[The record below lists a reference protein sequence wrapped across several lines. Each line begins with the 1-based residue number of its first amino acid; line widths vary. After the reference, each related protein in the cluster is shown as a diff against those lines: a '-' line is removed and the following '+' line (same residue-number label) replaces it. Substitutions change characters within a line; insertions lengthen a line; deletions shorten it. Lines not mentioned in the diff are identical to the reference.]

1 MATLEHSIMI
11 NAPADMIEAIAID
24 GKRAPEWVPGVLRAE
39 PDDVHPEPG
48 GKLYMA
54 YKVPGVTFGFTST
67 IMELKRGQG
76 LTERMDGVMSGIMR
90 WEYIPENGGTWVK
103 INFDYEMIGGILGKA
118 IDRLVMKDMNR
129 RSLEKILENLKGLV
143 ESSVYQPN

>member
-1 MATLEHSIMI
+1 MTTLEHGILI
-11 NAPADMIEAIAID
+11 KAPAEVIEAITID

-54 YKVPGVTFGFTST
+54 YKVPGMTLGFTST
-67 IMELKRGQG
+67 IMELERGQRF
-76 LTERMDGVMSGIMR
+76 TERMEGVMSGIMR
-90 WEYIPENGGTWVK
+90 WEYMPENGATWVK
-103 INFDYEMIGGILGKA
+103 VKFDYEMMGGILGKA
-118 IDRLVMKDMNR
+118 LDRLLMKDMNR

-143 ESSVYQPN
+143 ESSAHQPN